1 MKNRILF
8 LLLLAYNFGT
18 AQQDSIVK
26 LKEVVLTDVQLKEF
40 SDNVNKIQFN
50 DSVISLSGSNLTDIL
65 NLNSSIYFK
74 ENGKGMVSSPSFRGT
89 TAQQTAVVWN
99 GININSQLNGQTDFN
114 TINASDFNTIT
125 VRSGGGS
132 VIYGSGAIG
141 GTIHLNNDVSFLNQS
156 QNVLSASYGS
166 FNTLNLNY
174 GFLKSTK
181 KLIAK
186 FSITRNQSENDYPY
200 VGYDKKNENGNYEN
214 LSFNSVFG
222 YKISKHNAVKL
233 FSYFYNGERFFSGTI
248 SSPSKSKYENFNT
261 RNLLE
266 WQNTAISKLTSKT
279 KIAYFSE
286 SYKYFENKEVSD
298 FSEGA
303 AYTFIGRQDFLYK
316 MSSKFKM
323 NAIAEINQ
331 TKGEGTS
338 LENASRTIT
347 SFSFLAAH
355 QLFNTLSYEASL
367 RKEST
372 SQYESPLLYSFGV
385 KYSPFKVYSIRATIS
400 KNFRIPTF
408 NDLYWQGAGNLDL
421 KPETSFQYEISQD
434 LKIKNLNFTVTA
446 FKNELTDMLRW
457 LPGNSG
463 VWRPTNTENVSIT
476 GIETLG
482 NWYKQLHNWS
492 ISVNATYTYTK
503 SINEEISKQLIYV
516 PYHKFTSS
524 LGLQYKSLGFVYNY
538 MFNGA
543 VFTSSDNKNTLP
555 EFGLSNV
562 TLRYKLPFLKTSIF
576 SFQVLNV
583 ENKPYQN
590 VLSRPMP
597 GRNYMFN
604 LNFKF

>member
-8 LLLLAYNFGT
+8 LLLLAYNFGI
-18 AQQDSIVK
+18 AQQDTIVR

-65 NLNSSIYFK
+65 NSNSSIYFK

-114 TINASDFNTIT
+114 TINASDFNAITI
-125 VRSGGGS
+125 RSGGGS

-141 GTIHLNNDVSFLNQS
+141 GTIHLNNDVSFLNES
-156 QNVLSASYGS
+156 KITLSASYGS

-174 GFLKSTK
+174 GFLKNTK

-186 FSITRNQSENDYPY
+186 FSISRNQSQNDYPY

-214 LSFNSVFG
+214 QSFNSVFG
-222 YKISKHNAVKL
+222 YKISNNNTLKL
-233 FSYFYNGERFFSGTI
+233 FTYFYSGERYFSGTI
-248 SSPSKSKYENFNT
+248 SSPSKSKYQNFNT

-266 WQNTAISKLTSKT
+266 WQNTSLSKVISKT
-279 KIAYFSE
+279 KLAYFSE
-286 SYKYFENKEVSD
+286 NYKYFENKDIDD
-298 FSEGA
+298 FSEGEA
-303 AYTFIGRQDFLYK
+303 HTFIGRQDFLYK
-316 MSSKFKM
+316 VSSRFKL
-323 NAIAEINQ
+323 NAIAEVNA

-347 SFSFLAAH
+347 SLSILTTH
-355 QLFNTLSYEASL
+355 QLFNTLNYEASL
-367 RKEST
+367 RKENT
-372 SQYESPLLYSFGV
+372 SQYESPLLYSFGA

-421 KPETSFQYEISQD
+421 KPETSFQYEVSQD

-463 VWRPTNTENVSIT
+463 IWQPSNTDEVTIV
-476 GIETLG
+476 GIETFG
-482 NWYKQLHNWS
+482 SWETQINKLHLLING
-492 ISVNATYTYTK
+492 TYAYTE
-503 SINEEISKQLIYV
+503 SINRETEKQLIYV
-516 PYHKFTSS
+516 PFHKFTSS
-524 LGLQYKSLGFVYNY
+524 VGLQYKRIGFVYNY
-538 MFNGA
+538 LFNGV

-555 EFGLSNV
+555 EFGLLNV
-562 TLRYKLPFLKTSIF
+562 TLRYKLPFLKNSIL
-576 SFQVLNV
+576 SFQVLNI
-583 ENKPYQN
+583 ENKQYQN

>member
-1 MKNRILF
+1 M
-8 LLLLAYNFGT
+8 
-18 AQQDSIVK
+18 
-26 LKEVVLTDVQLKEF
+26 
-40 SDNVNKIQFN
+40 
-50 DSVISLSGSNLTDIL
+50 
-65 NLNSSIYFK
+65 
-74 ENGKGMVSSPSFRGT
+74 
-89 TAQQTAVVWN
+89 
-99 GININSQLNGQTDFN
+99 
-114 TINASDFNTIT
+114 
-125 VRSGGGS
+125 
-132 VIYGSGAIG
+132 
-141 GTIHLNNDVSFLNQS
+141 
-156 QNVLSASYGS
+156 
-166 FNTLNLNY
+166 
-174 GFLKSTK
+174 
-181 KLIAK
+181 
-186 FSITRNQSENDYPY
+186 
-200 VGYDKKNENGNYEN
+200 
-214 LSFNSVFG
+214 
-222 YKISKHNAVKL
+222 
-233 FSYFYNGERFFSGTI
+233 
-248 SSPSKSKYENFNT
+248 
-261 RNLLE
+261 
-266 WQNTAISKLTSKT
+266 
-279 KIAYFSE
+279 
-286 SYKYFENKEVSD
+286 
-298 FSEGA
+298 
-303 AYTFIGRQDFLYK
+303 
-316 MSSKFKM
+316 
-323 NAIAEINQ
+323 
-331 TKGEGTS
+331 
-338 LENASRTIT
+338 
-347 SFSFLAAH
+347 
-355 QLFNTLSYEASL
+355 
-367 RKEST
+367 
-372 SQYESPLLYSFGV
+372 
-385 KYSPFKVYSIRATIS
+385 ATIS